1 MCPNRHIAQLRQRY
15 VGRQVT
21 VDASR
26 PELARMAGRLGVVK
40 AINCNG
46 RAIVEFDCPD
56 RSRYDI
62 APEFLRLVEPDVQTT
77 DSSA

>member
-1 MCPNRHIAQLRQRY
+1 MAQFRQRY
-15 VGRQVT
+15 LGRQVT

-26 PELARMAGRLGVVK
+26 PELARMAGRVGVVK

-46 RAIVEFDCPD
+46 RALVQFDGPD

-62 APEFLRLVEPDVQTT
+62 APEFLRLVEPNVQNA
-77 DSSA
+77 DASA

>member
-1 MCPNRHIAQLRQRY
+1 MCPDRYIAQLRQRY
-15 VGRQVT
+15 MGRQVA

-46 RAIVEFDCPD
+46 RALVQFDGPD

-62 APEFLRLVEPDVQTT
+62 APEFLRLVEPNVQTT
-77 DSSA
+77 ETSA